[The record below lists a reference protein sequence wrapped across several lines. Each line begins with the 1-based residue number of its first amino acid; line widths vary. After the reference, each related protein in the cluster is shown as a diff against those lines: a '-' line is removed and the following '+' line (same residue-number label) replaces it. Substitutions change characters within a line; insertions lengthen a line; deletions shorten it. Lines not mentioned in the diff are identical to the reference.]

1 MSQCFYVNT
10 NKKMNDAAARRASV
24 VQAARWCF
32 LHFGYG
38 KTSLEDIAKR
48 ANLTRTLLYRLFEN
62 KEAIYLGVF
71 QDWVETRY
79 PAATQAAI
87 GPGSKAE
94 RLFKVCEV
102 LLLDPW
108 VEIEGAPMAHE
119 FHDMCARI
127 EPEIEARYQEVQ
139 LQSVRAILESKELAE
154 VFLLALDGLQA
165 DMPTG
170 AVLRRRVAL
179 LIDRFVQPIGL
190 ASGEAGSI
198 LGNTTKQ
205 S

>member
-1 MSQCFYVNT
+1 MST
-10 NKKMNDAAARRASV
+10 RTKKMNDPAARRASV
-24 VQAARWCF
+24 IQAARWCF

-48 ANLTRTLLYRLFEN
+48 ANITRTLLYRLFEN

-71 QDWVETRY
+71 ADWFETRY
-79 PAATQAAI
+79 PAAMQAAI
-87 GPGSKAE
+87 DPGSRGE

-102 LLLDPW
+102 MLLDIW

-119 FHDMCARI
+119 FHAMCARI
-127 EPEIEARYQEVQ
+127 EPEIEARYQEVR
-139 LQSVRAILESKELAE
+139 LQSMQAVLESKELAE

-179 LIDRFVQPIGL
+179 LVDRFVQPGAL
-190 ASGEAGSI
+190 ASGEAG
-198 LGNTTKQ
+198 
-205 S
+205 

>member
-1 MSQCFYVNT
+1 MST
-10 NKKMNDAAARRASV
+10 RTKKNDVAARRTSV

-48 ANLTRTLLYRLFEN
+48 ANITRTLLYRLFEN

-71 QDWVETRY
+71 EDWVETRY
-79 PAATQAAI
+79 PAAMQAAI

-102 LLLDPW
+102 MLLDTW

-119 FHDMCARI
+119 FYDMCTRI
-127 EPEIEARYQEVQ
+127 EPEIEARYQEVK
-139 LQSVRAILESKELAE
+139 LQSVLAILESKELAE
-154 VFLLALDGLQA
+154 V
-165 DMPTG
+165 
-170 AVLRRRVAL
+170 
-179 LIDRFVQPIGL
+179 
-190 ASGEAGSI
+190 
-198 LGNTTKQ
+198 
-205 S
+205 

>member
-1 MSQCFYVNT
+1 MST
-10 NKKMNDAAARRASV
+10 RIKKMNDAAARRASV

-48 ANLTRTLLYRLFEN
+48 ANITRTLLYRLFEN
-62 KEAIYLGVF
+62 KEAIYVGVF
-71 QDWVETRY
+71 EGWFENRY
-79 PAATQAAI
+79 PAAMQAAT

-102 LLLDPW
+102 MLLDIW
-108 VEIEGAPMAHE
+108 IEVEGAPMAHE

-127 EPEIEARYQEVQ
+127 EPEIEARYQEVW

-154 VFLLALDGLQA
+154 VFLLALDGLQG
-165 DMPTG
+165 DMPMG
-170 AVLRRRVAL
+170 SVLRRRVAL

-190 ASGEAGSI
+190 APGEAGSI
-198 LGNTTKQ
+198 LGNSERVTIHEH
-205 S
+205 

>member
-1 MSQCFYVNT
+1 
-10 NKKMNDAAARRASV
+10 MNDAAARRASV

-139 LQSVRAILESKELAE
+139 LQSVRAILESKELTE

>member
-1 MSQCFYVNT
+1 
-10 NKKMNDAAARRASV
+10 MNDPAARRASI

-48 ANLTRTLLYRLFEN
+48 ANITRTLLYRTFEN

-71 QDWVETRY
+71 EDWVETRY

-87 GPGSKAE
+87 GPGSNGE

-102 LLLDPW
+102 MLLDPW
-108 VEIEGAPMAHE
+108 VEVEGAPMAHE

-127 EPEIEARYQEVQ
+127 EPEIEARYQEVR
-139 LQSVRAILESKELAE
+139 LQSVETILVSKELAE
-154 VFLLALDGLQA
+154 VFLLALDGLQV

-190 ASGEAGSI
+190 APGEAGST
-198 LGNTTKQ
+198 LGSTTKQ

>member
-1 MSQCFYVNT
+1 
-10 NKKMNDAAARRASV
+10 MNDAAARRASV
-24 VQAARWCF
+24 LQAARWCF

-119 FHDMCARI
+119 FHDMCAQI
-127 EPEIEARYQEVQ
+127 EPEIEARYQEVK

-154 VFLLALDGLQA
+154 VFVLALDGLQA

-179 LIDRFVQPIGL
+179 LIERFVQPIGL

-198 LGNTTKQ
+198 LGTTTKQ

>member
-1 MSQCFYVNT
+1 MLTQT
-10 NKKMNDAAARRASV
+10 KKKNDAAARRTSI

-48 ANLTRTLLYRLFEN
+48 ANITRTLLYRLFEN

-71 QDWVETRY
+71 EDWVETRY

-87 GPGSKAE
+87 GPGSKAD
-94 RLFKVCEV
+94 RLFNVCEV
-102 LLLDPW
+102 MLLDPW

-127 EPEIEARYQEVQ
+127 EPEIEARYQEVM
-139 LQSVRAILESKELAE
+139 LQNVQAILESKELAE

-170 AVLRRRVAL
+170 AVLRRRVTL
-179 LIDRFVQPIGL
+179 LIDRFVQPIGS
-190 ASGEAGSI
+190 ASEEAGSI
-198 LGNTTKQ
+198 LGNTTK
-205 S
+205 

>member
-1 MSQCFYVNT
+1 MSIRTQ
-10 NKKMNDAAARRASV
+10 KMNDPAARRASI

-38 KTSLEDIAKR
+38 KTSLEDIARR
-48 ANLTRTLLYRLFEN
+48 ANITRTLLYHTFEH

-71 QDWVETRY
+71 EDWFETRY
-79 PAATQAAI
+79 PAATQTAT

-94 RLFKVCEV
+94 RLSNVCEV
-102 LLLDPW
+102 MLLEPW
-108 VEIEGAPMAHE
+108 AEIEGAPMAHE
-119 FHDMCARI
+119 FHDVCARI
-127 EPEIEARYQEVQ
+127 EPEMEARYQQVM
-139 LQSVRAILESKELAE
+139 LQNVETILESKEFAE

-165 DMPTG
+165 DMPMA
-170 AVLRRRVAL
+170 AVLRRRIAL
-179 LIDRFVQPIGL
+179 LIDRFVQPIRS

-198 LGNTTKQ
+198 LGNTPEQ

>member
-1 MSQCFYVNT
+1 MSIHTHKT
-10 NKKMNDAAARRASV
+10 NDVTARRASI

-48 ANLTRTLLYRLFEN
+48 ANITRTLLYRTFEN

-71 QDWVETRY
+71 EDWFETRY
-79 PAATQAAI
+79 PAATQTAT

-94 RLFKVCEV
+94 RLSNVCEV
-102 LLLDPW
+102 MLLEPW
-108 VEIEGAPMAHE
+108 AEIEGAPMAHE
-119 FHDMCARI
+119 FHDVCARI
-127 EPEIEARYQEVQ
+127 EPEMEARYQQVM
-139 LQSVRAILESKELAE
+139 LQNVETILESKEFAE

-165 DMPTG
+165 DMPMA

-179 LIDRFVQPIGL
+179 LIDRFV
-190 ASGEAGSI
+190 
-198 LGNTTKQ
+198 
-205 S
+205 

>member
-1 MSQCFYVNT
+1 MSIHTHKT
-10 NKKMNDAAARRASV
+10 NDVTARRASI

-48 ANLTRTLLYRLFEN
+48 ANITRTLLYRTFEN

-71 QDWVETRY
+71 EDWFETRY

-94 RLFKVCEV
+94 CLSNVCEV
-102 LLLDPW
+102 MLLEPW
-108 VEIEGAPMAHE
+108 AEIEGAPMAHE
-119 FHDMCARI
+119 FHDVCARI
-127 EPEIEARYQEVQ
+127 EPEMEARYQEVM
-139 LQSVRAILESKELAE
+139 LQNVETILESKELAE

-165 DMPTG
+165 DMPMA

-179 LIDRFVQPIGL
+179 LIDRFV
-190 ASGEAGSI
+190 
-198 LGNTTKQ
+198 
-205 S
+205 

>member
-1 MSQCFYVNT
+1 
-10 NKKMNDAAARRASV
+10 MNDAAARRASV

>member
-1 MSQCFYVNT
+1 
-10 NKKMNDAAARRASV
+10 MNDAAARRASV

-48 ANLTRTLLYRLFEN
+48 ANITRTLLYRLFEN

>member
-1 MSQCFYVNT
+1 MPTQT
-10 NKKMNDAAARRASV
+10 KKMNDAAARRASI

-48 ANLTRTLLYRLFEN
+48 ANITRTLLYRLFEN
-62 KEAIYLGVF
+62 KEAIYVGVF
-71 QDWVETRY
+71 EDWVETRY
-79 PAATQAAI
+79 PAATQAAN

-102 LLLDPW
+102 MLLDIW

-127 EPEIEARYQEVQ
+127 EPEIEARYQEVW
-139 LQSVRAILESKELAE
+139 LQNVRAILESKELAE
-154 VFLLALDGLQA
+154 VFLLALAGLQA
-165 DMPTG
+165 DMPTA
-170 AVLRRRVAL
+170 AVLRRRVSL
-179 LIDRFVQPIGL
+179 LIDRFVQPIEL
-190 ASGEAGSI
+190 ASGEAGSL

>member
-1 MSQCFYVNT
+1 MSIRT
-10 NKKMNDAAARRASV
+10 KKMNDAAARRASV

>member
-1 MSQCFYVNT
+1 
-10 NKKMNDAAARRASV
+10 MNDAARRASI

-48 ANLTRTLLYRLFEN
+48 ANITRTLLYRLFEN

-71 QDWVETRY
+71 EDWVETRY
-79 PAATQAAI
+79 PAATQAAT

-94 RLFKVCEV
+94 RLLKVCEV
-102 LLLDPW
+102 MLLDTW
-108 VEIEGAPMAHE
+108 VEVEGAPMAHE

-127 EPEIEARYQEVQ
+127 EPEIEARYQEVR
-139 LQSVRAILESKELAE
+139 LQSVRAILDSKELAE

-170 AVLRRRVAL
+170 AILRRRVAL
-179 LIDRFVQPIGL
+179 LIDHFVQPIGS
-190 ASGEAGSI
+190 ASSEAGSI
-198 LGNTTKQ
+198 LSNTTRQ

>member
-1 MSQCFYVNT
+1 MAT
-10 NKKMNDAAARRASV
+10 PTKKMNEPAARRASI

-38 KTSLEDIAKR
+38 RTSLEDIAKR
-48 ANLTRTLLYRLFEN
+48 ANISRTLLYRMFEN

-71 QDWVETRY
+71 ESWFESRY
-79 PAATQAAI
+79 PEAKLAAT

-102 LLLDPW
+102 MLLEPW
-108 VEIEGAPMAHE
+108 AEIEGAPMAHE
-119 FHDMCARI
+119 FHDVCARI
-127 EPEIEARYQEVQ
+127 EPEIEARYQRVKLQNVQ
-139 LQSVRAILESKELAE
+139 TILESKEQAE
-154 VFLLALDGLQA
+154 VFLLALDGLQG
-165 DMPTG
+165 DMPTV

-179 LIDRFVQPIGL
+179 LIDRFVQPIGPVF
-190 ASGEAGSI
+190 GQTGSI
-198 LGNTTKQ
+198 LDNDGGQ

>member
-10 NKKMNDAAARRASV
+10 NTQMNDTAARRASV

>member
-1 MSQCFYVNT
+1 MST
-10 NKKMNDAAARRASV
+10 RTKKMNDAAARRASV

>member
-1 MSQCFYVNT
+1 MSIRTQ
-10 NKKMNDAAARRASV
+10 KKNDAAARRASI

-38 KTSLEDIAKR
+38 KTSLEDIARR
-48 ANLTRTLLYRLFEN
+48 ANITRTLLYHTFEN

-71 QDWVETRY
+71 EDWFETRY
-79 PAATQAAI
+79 PAATQAAT

-94 RLFKVCEV
+94 RLSKVCEV
-102 LLLDPW
+102 MLLEPW
-108 VEIEGAPMAHE
+108 AEIEGAPMAHE
-119 FHDMCARI
+119 FHDVCARI
-127 EPEIEARYQEVQ
+127 EPEMEARYQEVM
-139 LQSVRAILESKELAE
+139 LQNVETILESKELAE

-165 DMPTG
+165 DMPMA
-170 AVLRRRVAL
+170 AVLRRRIAL
-179 LIDRFVQPIGL
+179 LIDRFVQPIGP

-198 LGNTTKQ
+198 LGNTTEQ

>member
-1 MSQCFYVNT
+1 
-10 NKKMNDAAARRASV
+10 MNDPVARRASI

-38 KTSLEDIAKR
+38 KTSLEDIARR
-48 ANLTRTLLYRLFEN
+48 ANITRTLLYRTFEN

-71 QDWVETRY
+71 EDWFETRY

-94 RLFKVCEV
+94 RLSNVCEV
-102 LLLDPW
+102 MLLEPW
-108 VEIEGAPMAHE
+108 AEIEGAPMAHE
-119 FHDMCARI
+119 FHDVCTRI
-127 EPEIEARYQEVQ
+127 EPEMEARYQEVM
-139 LQSVRAILESKELAE
+139 LQNVETILKSKELAE
-154 VFLLALDGLQA
+154 VFLLALDGLQG
-165 DMPTG
+165 DMPVA
-170 AVLRRRVAL
+170 AVLRRRISL
-179 LIDRFVQPIGL
+179 FIDCFVQPIGS

-198 LGNTTKQ
+198 LGNTTEQ

>member
-1 MSQCFYVNT
+1 
-10 NKKMNDAAARRASV
+10 MNEAAARRASI

-38 KTSLEDIAKR
+38 RTSLEDIAKR
-48 ANLTRTLLYRLFEN
+48 ANISRTLLYRMFEN

-71 QDWVETRY
+71 ESWFESRY
-79 PAATQAAI
+79 PEAKLAAT

-102 LLLDPW
+102 MLLEPW
-108 VEIEGAPMAHE
+108 AEIEGAPMAHE
-119 FHDMCARI
+119 FHDVCARI
-127 EPEIEARYQEVQ
+127 EPEIEARYQRVKLQNVQ
-139 LQSVRAILESKELAE
+139 TILESKELAE
-154 VFLLALDGLQA
+154 VFLLALDGLQG
-165 DMPTG
+165 DMPTV

-179 LIDRFVQPIGL
+179 LIDRFVQPIGPVF
-190 ASGEAGSI
+190 GQTGSI
-198 LGNTTKQ
+198 LDNDGGQ